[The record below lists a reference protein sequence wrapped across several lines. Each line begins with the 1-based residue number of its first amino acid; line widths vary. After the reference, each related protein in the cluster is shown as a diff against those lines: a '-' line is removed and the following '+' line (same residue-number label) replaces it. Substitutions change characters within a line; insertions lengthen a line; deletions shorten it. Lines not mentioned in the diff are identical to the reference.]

1 LDKVKKAPKRIVV
14 TLAPAQR
21 AKLDRIS
28 KDTGASLA
36 FLIRRAIDFY
46 LKKVK

>member
-1 LDKVKKAPKRIVV
+1 MKKPKRIVV
-14 TLAPAQR
+14 TLEPRQR

-28 KDTGASLA
+28 QDTGASLA
-36 FLIRRAIDFY
+36 FLIRRAIDMY